1 VISWLAVA
9 FFCVN
14 GECAFYRSAQLFDTR
29 EKCLHHLS
37 ATLEVLE
44 EKAEAALGNCF
55 DIRMNREASV

>member
-1 VISWLAVA
+1 MISWLAVA
-9 FFCVN
+9 FFC
-14 GECAFYRSAQLFDTR
+14 GGGDCAFYRSKQLFETR
-29 EKCLHHLS
+29 EQCLHHLS

>member
-1 VISWLAVA
+1 MITWLAVA

-44 EKAEAALGNCF
+44 EKADAALGNCF
-55 DIRMNREASV
+55 DIRMNREASL

>member
-1 VISWLAVA
+1 VITWLAVA

-14 GECAFYRSAQLFDTR
+14 GECAFYRSSQLFDTR

-44 EKAEAALGNCF
+44 EKADAALGNCF
-55 DIRMNREASV
+55 DIRMNREASL

>member
-1 VISWLAVA
+1 MITWLAVA

-55 DIRMNREASV
+55 DIRMNREASL

>member
-1 VISWLAVA
+1 MITWLAVA

-29 EKCLHHLS
+29 DKCLHHLS

-55 DIRMNREASV
+55 DIRMNREASL

>member
-14 GECAFYRSAQLFDTR
+14 NECAFYRSAQLFDTR

-44 EKAEAALGNCF
+44 EKADAALGNCF